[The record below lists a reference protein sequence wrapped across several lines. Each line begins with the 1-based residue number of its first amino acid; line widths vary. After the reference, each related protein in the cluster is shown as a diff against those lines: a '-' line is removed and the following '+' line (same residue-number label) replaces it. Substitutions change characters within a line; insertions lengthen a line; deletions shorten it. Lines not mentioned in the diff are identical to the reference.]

1 MRVISYL
8 RVSELDGAIR
18 SFLHLGEDVRF
29 VVPSRRDRN
38 WWRERAGRDEFGL
51 DGPPEDIL
59 WNWQDLYDNV
69 CGFCEAR
76 RLRPIE
82 PPDHRLI
89 LSRLLR
95 ALLEEDP
102 ELLTLWPGLG
112 RAGFLDILSEDIR
125 ELLNEAVLPEQTEVG
140 LREADPT
147 ARVLPAIYRR
157 YLDYLSAN
165 GLMDSAQ
172 VCTMTLEL
180 LEREPLPWGE
190 DLTMVFTGFLSFTQA
205 QVRLIK
211 KLNDLCRE
219 VVVLKPETGLSDFH
233 DAAHQL
239 EGLVWEESPQGVP
252 GRILQIRTRESE
264 LEAEAA
270 ACMLAL
276 WSAERGPLAEE
287 MDFPG
292 FGAIGMM
299 SPAGDEELVIEALGR
314 YSIPYAASEGPL
326 IEQTL
331 PGRSLSA
338 VWSLWVQGLPTYE
351 TALFL
356 VQPCL
361 AGDAFSVSE
370 ALRAGPSGLAAWRA
384 FVGEGEE
391 KGETPEGPRDE
402 KPRHAL
408 AVLSATERLC
418 GALQRGGTPSD
429 LMGSFHRF
437 LTRKGLWLDRMKTLP
452 LSYPELDGAIRATA
466 SAIESVHEKYL
477 ALRELLPDIGPAGR
491 TPLKGDDAVEFLLSW
506 CRQTRIRP
514 EPPLSGALT
523 LYLGAP
529 PVLASHPV
537 WVMLGVSQ
545 GNWPG
550 RISGSPLLGPS
561 ERERLAEAE
570 AWLPSVQDKH
580 LQKEALFRRLI
591 RTGESLTILS
601 RADTD
606 ENGRPVPDTPFL
618 DRFMADMN
626 ADVEA
631 DMKADIEADMKAD
644 AKADANGWTL
654 KELPTAGVDILLPDS
669 GHIFLEVDADPL
681 VTAPHPAVSVGGN
694 GENGGIEPQNAP
706 PALAVSDLQTLL
718 ECPLRYWLQRRAGL
732 RERSLELAT
741 AAEWGSLTHKFWE
754 RVWRRFGG
762 GGEPFPEAVEE
773 EWRSLSST
781 DEDYGA
787 FERLIRD
794 RRLARALEVL
804 RFRIRRLA
812 ALQAH
817 ILERLGQS
825 GFRHRVVLLEDDA
838 ALSLEVDG
846 VRFTGR
852 CDRVEILEDGD
863 GRAHAVITDYKAG
876 RSVRYEEGMKD
887 LERYPWYEGGPSKLI
902 RGLQLSA
909 YALMYGPREADA
921 PLAGVNF
928 LGHRDGG
935 IAGTFSAALQGVYA
949 GVLTGETRN
958 NRRTLDERREEA
970 GCAMT
975 CAARLLK
982 EGRFAPFYDSPSCRY
997 CDMKSICRR
1006 GEIIGEPLANEEESA
1021 DE

>member
-1 MRVISYL
+1 MRIIPYL
-8 RVSELDGAIR
+8 RVSELDGAMR
-18 SFLHLGEDVRF
+18 SFLPLGEDVRF

-140 LREADPT
+140 LREDDPT

-165 GLMDSAQ
+165 VLMDSAQ

-270 ACMLAL
+270 ARMLAL
-276 WSAERGPLAEE
+276 WSAGGGPLAEE

-292 FGAIGMM
+292 FGAVGMM
-299 SPAGDEELVIEALGR
+299 SPAADEELVTEALRR
-314 YSIPYAASEGPL
+314 YSIPYAASEGPS
-326 IEQTL
+326 IDQTL

-338 VWSLWVQGLPTYE
+338 AWPLWTQGLPTYE

-370 ALRAGPSGLAAWRA
+370 ALRAGPSGLASWRA
-384 FVGEGEE
+384 FIVEGEA
-391 KGETPEGPRDE
+391 KGEVSEGLRGGE
-402 KPRHAL
+402 PRHAL
-408 AVLSATERLC
+408 AALSATERLC
-418 GALQRGGTPSD
+418 RALQRGGTPSD
-429 LMGSFHRF
+429 LMGAFHRF
-437 LTRKGLWLDRMKTLP
+437 LTRKGLWLDRMKALP
-452 LSYPELDGAIRATA
+452 LNCPELDGAIRATA

-514 EPPLSGALT
+514 EPPLSGALM

-580 LQKEALFRRLI
+580 LQREALFRRLI

-626 ADVEA
+626 EGVEA
-631 DMKADIEADMKAD
+631 DMEANAD
-644 AKADANGWTL
+644 GWTL

-669 GHIFLEVDADPL
+669 GHIFPEVDADPL
-681 VTAPHPAVSVGGN
+681 AAAPRPGVSVGG
-694 GENGGIEPQNAP
+694 GGGTEPQNNP

-718 ECPLRYWLQRRAGL
+718 ECPLRYWLQRKAGL

-754 RVWRRFGG
+754 RVWRRFGR

-773 EWRSLSST
+773 EWRSLSLS

-787 FERLIRD
+787 FGRLIRD
-794 RRLARALEVL
+794 RRLVRALEVL

-812 ALQAH
+812 ALQTR
-817 ILERLGQS
+817 ILERLEQS
-825 GFRHRVVLLEDDA
+825 GFRHRAVLLEDEA
-838 ALSLEVDG
+838 ALSLDVDG
-846 VRFTGR
+846 VRFSGR

-887 LERYPWYEGGPSKLI
+887 LERYPWYEGGPSKFV

-935 IAGTFSAALQGVYA
+935 VAGTFSTALQGVYA
-949 GVLTGETRN
+949 EVLAGETRN

-970 GCAMT
+970 GYAMAR
-975 CAARLLK
+975 AARLLK

-1021 DE
+1021 EE

>member
-1 MRVISYL
+1 MRVIPYL
-8 RVSELDGAIR
+8 RVSELDGSMR
-18 SFLHLGEDVRF
+18 SFLQLGEDVRF
-29 VVPSRRDRN
+29 VVPSRRDRK

-59 WNWQDLYDNV
+59 WNWQDLYENV
-69 CGFCEAR
+69 CDFCEAG

-95 ALLEEDP
+95 ELLEEEP

-112 RAGFLDILSEDIR
+112 RTGFLDVLSEDIR
-125 ELLNEAVLPEQTEVG
+125 ELLNEAVLPGQTEAG
-140 LREADPT
+140 LQEGDPT

-172 VCTMTLEL
+172 VCTMTLGL
-180 LEREPLPWGE
+180 LEREPLPWGG
-190 DLTMVFTGFLSFTQA
+190 DLTMVFAGFLSFTQA

-211 KLNDLCRE
+211 RLNGLCRE
-219 VVVLKPETGLSDFH
+219 VVVLKPETGLSEFH

-239 EGLVWEESPQGVP
+239 EGLVWEESPQSVP
-252 GRILQIRTRESE
+252 GRILQVRARETE
-264 LEAEAA
+264 LEAEAVA
-270 ACMLAL
+270 RLLAL
-276 WSAERGPLAEE
+276 WSAGRGPLAEE

-292 FGAIGMM
+292 FGSVGMM
-299 SPAGDEELVIEALGR
+299 SPAGDEDPVTEALRR
-314 YSIPYAASEGPL
+314 YSVPYAASEGPS
-326 IEQTL
+326 IDQTP

-338 VWSLWVQGLPTYE
+338 VWPLWAQGLPTYE

-361 AGDAFSVSE
+361 AGDAFSVAE
-370 ALRAGPSGLAAWRA
+370 ALRAGPSGLASWRA
-384 FVGEGEE
+384 FIEEVEE
-391 KGETPEGPRDE
+391 KGEVPEGTRGGT
-402 KPRHAL
+402 PRHAL
-408 AVLSATERLC
+408 AALSAVERLC
-418 GALQRGGTPSD
+418 GALQRGGSPSD
-429 LMGSFHRF
+429 LMGAFHRF
-437 LTRKGLWLDRMKTLP
+437 LTRKGLWLDRMKALP
-452 LSYPELDGAIRATA
+452 LGYPELDGAIRATA

-491 TPLKGDDAVEFLLSW
+491 TPLKGDDAMEFLLSW

-580 LQKEALFRRLI
+580 LQREALFRRLI

-618 DRFMADMN
+618 DRFLADMN
-626 ADVEA
+626 AGIEVDVKVDMEA
-631 DMKADIEADMKAD
+631 ET
-644 AKADANGWTL
+644 NGWTL
-654 KELPTAGVDILLPDS
+654 RELPTAGIEILLPDS
-669 GHIFLEVDADPL
+669 GHIFPEVDADPL
-681 VTAPHPAVSVGGN
+681 AAAPRPGVSVGGVE
-694 GENGGIEPQNAP
+694 GSEGVEGTEPRNDP
-706 PALAVSDLQTLL
+706 PTLAVSDIQTLL

-732 RERSLELAT
+732 RERSPELAT

-754 RVWRRFGG
+754 RVWRRFGRG
-762 GGEPFPEAVEE
+762 GNPFPEVVEE
-773 EWRSLSST
+773 EWRSLSSA
-781 DEDYGA
+781 DEDYETFG
-787 FERLIRD
+787 RLIRD
-794 RRLARALEVL
+794 RRLARTLEVL
-804 RFRIRRLA
+804 RFRIRRLT
-812 ALQAH
+812 ALQAQ
-817 ILERLGQS
+817 ILERLEQG
-825 GFRHRVVLLEDDA
+825 GFRHRAVLLEEDA

-846 VRFTGR
+846 VRFSGR

-863 GRAHAVITDYKAG
+863 GRTHAVITDYKAG

-887 LERYPWYEGGPSKLI
+887 LERYPWYEGGPSKLV

-949 GVLTGETRN
+949 GILAGETRN

-970 GCAMT
+970 GHAMA
-975 CAARLLK
+975 CAARLLR

-997 CDMKSICRR
+997 CDMKGICRR
-1006 GEIIGEPLANEEESA
+1006 GEAVGEPLTSEEESA
-1021 DE
+1021 DA

>member
-1 MRVISYL
+1 MRIIPYL
-8 RVSELDGAIR
+8 RVSELDGAMR
-18 SFLHLGEDVRF
+18 SFLPLGEDVRF

-140 LREADPT
+140 LREDDPT

-172 VCTMTLEL
+172 VCSMTLDL

-270 ACMLAL
+270 ARMLAL
-276 WSAERGPLAEE
+276 WSAGGGPLAEE

-292 FGAIGMM
+292 FGAVGMM
-299 SPAGDEELVIEALGR
+299 SPAADEELVTEALRR
-314 YSIPYAASEGPL
+314 YSIPYAASEGPS
-326 IEQTL
+326 IDQTL

-338 VWSLWVQGLPTYE
+338 AWPLWTQGLPTYE

-370 ALRAGPSGLAAWRA
+370 ALRAGPSGLASWRA
-384 FVGEGEE
+384 FIVEGEA
-391 KGETPEGPRDE
+391 KGETSEGLRGGV
-402 KPRHAL
+402 PRHAL
-408 AVLSATERLC
+408 AALSATERLC
-418 GALQRGGTPSD
+418 RALQRGGTPSD
-429 LMGSFHRF
+429 LMGAFHRF
-437 LTRKGLWLDRMKTLP
+437 LTRKGLWLDRMKALP
-452 LSYPELDGAIRATA
+452 LNCPELDGAIRAIA

-491 TPLKGDDAVEFLLSW
+491 TPLKGDNAVEFLLSW

-514 EPPLSGALT
+514 EPPLSGALM

-580 LQKEALFRRLI
+580 LQREALFRRLI
-591 RTGESLTILS
+591 RTGESLTVLS
-601 RADTD
+601 SADTD

-618 DRFMADMN
+618 ERFMADMN
-626 ADVEA
+626 AGVEA
-631 DMKADIEADMKAD
+631 DMEADAD
-644 AKADANGWTL
+644 GWTM

-669 GHIFLEVDADPL
+669 GHIFPEVDADPL
-681 VTAPHPAVSVGGN
+681 AAAPRPGVSVGG
-694 GENGGIEPQNAP
+694 GGGTEPQNNP

-718 ECPLRYWLQRRAGL
+718 ECPLRYWLQRKAGL
-732 RERSLELAT
+732 RERSLELAS

-754 RVWRRFGG
+754 RVWRRFGR
-762 GGEPFPEAVEE
+762 GGEPFPKAVEE
-773 EWRSLSST
+773 EWRSLSLS

-787 FERLIRD
+787 FGRLIRD

-812 ALQAH
+812 ALQTR
-817 ILERLGQS
+817 ILERLEQG
-825 GFRHRVVLLEDDA
+825 GFRHRAVLLEDEA
-838 ALSLEVDG
+838 ALSLDVDG
-846 VRFTGR
+846 VRFSGR

-887 LERYPWYEGGPSKLI
+887 LERYPWYEGGPSKLV

-935 IAGTFSAALQGVYA
+935 IAGTFSTALQGVYA
-949 GVLTGETRN
+949 EVLAGETRN

-970 GCAMT
+970 GYAMACAV
-975 CAARLLK
+975 RVLK

>member
-8 RVSELDGAIR
+8 KVSELDGLMR
-18 SFLHLGEDVRF
+18 SFLPLGEDVRF
-29 VVPSRRDRN
+29 IVPSRRDRS

-59 WNWQDLYDNV
+59 WNWQELYENV
-69 CGFCEAR
+69 CDFCEAR

-95 ALLEEDP
+95 KLLEEEP

-125 ELLNEAVLPEQTEVG
+125 ELLNEAVLPDQTEAG
-140 LREADPT
+140 LQEGDPT
-147 ARVLPAIYRR
+147 ARVLPVIYRR
-157 YLDYLSAN
+157 YLEYLPAN

-172 VCTMTLEL
+172 VCTMTLDL

-190 DLTMVFTGFLSFTQA
+190 DLTMVFAGFLSFTQA

-211 KLNDLCRE
+211 RLNGLCRE
-219 VVVLKPETGLSDFH
+219 VIVLKPETGLSDFH

-252 GRILQIRTRESE
+252 GRILQVRARESE
-264 LEAEAA
+264 LEAEAVA
-270 ACMLAL
+270 RLLAL
-276 WSAERGPLAEE
+276 WSAGRGPLAEE

-292 FGAIGMM
+292 FGAVGMM
-299 SPAGDEELVIEALGR
+299 SPAGDEELVTEALGR
-314 YSIPYAASEGPL
+314 YSIPYSASEGPS
-326 IEQTL
+326 IDQTP

-338 VWSLWVQGLPTYE
+338 AWSLWTQGLPTYE

-370 ALRAGPSGLAAWRA
+370 ALRAGPSGLASWRA

-391 KGETPEGPRDE
+391 KGEAPEEMRGGT
-402 KPRHAL
+402 PRHAL
-408 AVLSATERLC
+408 AALLAMERLC
-418 GALQRGGTPSD
+418 DALQRGGTPSD
-429 LMGSFHRF
+429 LMGAFHRF
-437 LTRKGLWLDRMKTLP
+437 LTRKGLWIDRMKTLP
-452 LSYPELDGAIRATA
+452 LDYPELDGAIRATA

-491 TPLKGDDAVEFLLSW
+491 TPLEGDDAVEFLLSW

-537 WVMLGVSQ
+537 WIMLGVSQ

-580 LQKEALFRRLI
+580 LQREALFRRLI
-591 RTGESLTILS
+591 RTGESLTLLS

-626 ADVEA
+626 AGIEV
-631 DMKADIEADMKAD
+631 DMKVDVKVDMEAE
-644 AKADANGWTL
+644 ANGWTL
-654 KELPTAGVDILLPDS
+654 RELPTAGIEILLPDS
-669 GHIFLEVDADPL
+669 GHIFPEVDADPL
-681 VTAPHPAVSVGGN
+681 AAAPHPAVSVGGN
-694 GENGGIEPQNAP
+694 GENGGIEPQNNP

-718 ECPLRYWLQRRAGL
+718 ECPLRYWLQRKARL
-732 RERSLELAT
+732 EERSPELAT

-754 RVWRRFGG
+754 RVWRRFGRG
-762 GGEPFPEAVEE
+762 GNPFPEAVEE
-773 EWRSLSST
+773 EWRSLSSA
-781 DEDYGA
+781 DEDYEIFG
-787 FERLIRD
+787 RLIRD
-794 RRLARALEVL
+794 RRLARTLEVL
-804 RFRIRRLA
+804 RFRIRRLT
-812 ALQAH
+812 ALQAQV
-817 ILERLGQS
+817 LERLEQG
-825 GFRHRVVLLEDDA
+825 GFRHRAVLLEEDA

-846 VRFTGR
+846 VRFSGR

-863 GRAHAVITDYKAG
+863 GCVHAVITDYKAG

-887 LERYPWYEGGPSKLI
+887 LEQYPWYEGGPSKLV

-949 GVLTGETRN
+949 GILAGETKN

-970 GCAMT
+970 GHAMA

-1006 GEIIGEPLANEEESA
+1006 GETIGEPLANEEESA